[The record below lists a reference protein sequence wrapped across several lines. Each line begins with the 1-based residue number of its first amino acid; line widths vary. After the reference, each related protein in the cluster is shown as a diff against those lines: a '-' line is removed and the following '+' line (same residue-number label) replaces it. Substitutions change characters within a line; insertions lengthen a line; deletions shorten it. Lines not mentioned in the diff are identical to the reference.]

1 MAMENQITVEFDV
14 PATMRDGTVLRANI
28 FRPVEPGAYPV
39 ALTRTPY
46 SKDFASVSPILDAVR
61 LARAGY
67 IVVIQD
73 VRGRFRSEGAWAPM
87 LHEAADGYDTVEWAA
102 QLPGSNANVGM
113 FGASYFGFT
122 QWAAATQAPPHLKAI
137 VPSIT
142 WADARDG
149 LFWRGGA
156 MELGTGAYW
165 QLTAIAIDVL
175 LKRYQEAAPDERA
188 RALGLLVHEINRL
201 RAEGYHS
208 LPLKDFEPY
217 RRLDLAPDF
226 DDLVA
231 NPNSREHG
239 APYSVAE
246 TYDQVRVPAY
256 NIGGWYDIFCQGTL
270 QNFSVLRAEGRTAEA
285 RQARLLV
292 GPWSH
297 VGYSGIVGE
306 VDFGFTAAS
315 SFINL
320 QTDLTG
326 LTQRWF
332 DYWLKGIDNGVVNE
346 PPVKLFVMGDNVWR
360 DEQEWPLARARP
372 TSFYLHS
379 AGAAT
384 ALDGDGTLSIDRP
397 GHEPA
402 DRFTY
407 DPQDPTPTHGGPILM
422 NATFVPGVR
431 DQRPIERR
439 ADVLVY
445 TSAPLD
451 HEVEVTGPVV
461 VKLWAASSAPD
472 TDFVARLV
480 DVHPD
485 GLAQNLTDGII
496 RARYRD
502 GDTPEPLEPGRAYEF
517 TDRPVGDLECLQ
529 GRAPDSPGY
538 RQRQLPALGPQPEHR
553 RTLRLRHRHAPG
565 QPDHPARRRAPFT
578 RGVADHPAL
587 K

>member
-1 MAMENQITVEFDV
+1 MENQIAVEFDV

-28 FRPVEPGAYPV
+28 FRPIEPGTYPV

-46 SKDFASVSPILDAVR
+46 GKDFASVSPILDAVR

-73 VRGRFRSEGAWAPM
+73 VRGRFRSEGAWVPM

-102 QLPGSNANVGM
+102 QLPGSNGNVGM
-113 FGASYFGFT
+113 YGASYFGFT

-156 MELGTGAYW
+156 MELGSGAYW
-165 QLTAIAIDVL
+165 QLTAIGIDAL
-175 LKRYQEAAPDERA
+175 LKRYQEAPPEQRA
-188 RALGLLVHEINRL
+188 RALGALVHEINRL
-201 RAEGYHS
+201 RAEGYRS

-217 RRLDLAPDF
+217 RRLGLAPDF
-226 DDLVA
+226 DNLVA

-246 TYDQVRVPAY
+246 AYDQVRVPAY

-270 QNFSVLRAEGRTAEA
+270 RNFSALRAEGRTAEA

-297 VGYSGIVGE
+297 VGYGGVVGE
-306 VDFGFTAAS
+306 LDFGFTAAA

-332 DYWLKGIDNGVVNE
+332 DYWLKGIDNGVVDE

-360 DEQEWPLARARP
+360 DEQEWPPARARP
-372 TSFYLHS
+372 TPFYLHS
-379 AGAAT
+379 AGAANT
-384 ALDGDGTLSIDRP
+384 LDGDGTLSTDRP
-397 GHEPA
+397 GGEPA
-402 DRFTY
+402 DHFTY
-407 DPQDPTPTHGGPILM
+407 DPEDPTPTAGGAVLM
-422 NATFVPGVR
+422 NAVFGAGVR

-451 HEVEVTGPVV
+451 HDVEVTGPVV

-485 GLAQNLTDGII
+485 GLAQNLADGII

-502 GDTPEPLEPGRAYEF
+502 GDEPRLLEPGQAYEF
-517 TDRPVGDLECLQ
+517 TIDLWATSNVFKAGHRIRLDIASASFPRWDRNPNTG
-529 GRAPDSPGY
+529 
-538 RQRQLPALGPQPEHR
+538 
-553 RTLRLRHRHAPG
+553 
-565 QPDHPARRRAPFT
+565 APFASDTIT
-578 RGVADHPAL
+578 RPAGQTILHDAEHPSHVVL
-587 K
+587 PIVPR